1 MANPAKEKTGTVPT
15 SVRVTPTC
23 ERLWEALARSKGL
36 SKAKVLE
43 VIIRDR
49 AKAEGIE
56 LPADQP
62 QQAAA

>member
-1 MANPAKEKTGTVPT
+1 VPT

-23 ERLWEALARSKGL
+23 ERLWDALAKSKGL

-56 LPADQP
+56 IDQAQP
-62 QQAAA
+62 QQQAA

>member
-1 MANPAKEKTGTVPT
+1 MATSDKERTSTVPT

-23 ERLWEALARSKGL
+23 ERLWEALAKSKGL

-56 LPADQP
+56 VEPAPQ
-62 QQAAA
+62 QQAA